1 MTTQPSRAAPAVT
14 DLTRPFWDAAREGRL
29 AIQRCAD
36 CRYYNHP
43 PKDACDN
50 CLSTNLTFEDVSGR
64 GSVWSWTVM
73 HQKSVAGFEDAVP
86 YLTALVELDEQPMLL
101 LVTNLPG
108 VTLGAFKIGD
118 RVHVTFEPLHPLSS
132 QARPEPG
139 RREEAAGGDVS
150 PGLHLP
156 QFVLEAKA
164 TPSPRKERGQGRGN
178 P

>member
-1 MTTQPSRAAPAVT
+1 MITQPSRAAPAVT

-29 AIQRCAD
+29 VIQRCAD

-86 YLTALVELDEQPMLL
+86 YLTALVEVDEQPMLL

-108 VTLGAFKIGD
+108 VTPGSFAIGD
-118 RVHVTFEPLHPLSS
+118 PVNVTFEDF
-132 QARPEPG
+132 
-139 RREEAAGGDVS
+139 GD
-150 PGLHLP
+150 GLRLP
-156 QFVLEAKA
+156 QFVLAYA
-164 TPSPRKERGQGRGN
+164 NPPLRPRRGGQGGEAS